1 MSVMSLVPPPDL
13 LMEAFIASL
22 TLVALGEIG
31 DKTQLLA
38 FALASRYKSHWRILA
53 GILLATL
60 VNHGIS
66 AWAGAWAGQN
76 LPEEWMRW
84 ILGGGFIALGLWMMI
99 PDKDGEVDSGRA
111 WGPFMASLVLFFLA
125 EIGDKTQVATV
136 ALGARFEN
144 DFAAVLTGTTLGMVA
159 ANLPAIW
166 LGNRIQNKTLE
177 IRAHRISATLFIGF
191 GVWALLP

>member
-1 MSVMSLVPPPDL
+1 
-13 LMEAFIASL
+13 MEAFLASI

-53 GILLATL
+53 GIVLATL

-76 LPEEWMRW
+76 LPEDWLRW
-84 ILGGGFIALGLWMMI
+84 ILGGGFIALGLWMLI
-99 PDKDGEVDSGRA
+99 PDDDDDLDNARA

-136 ALGARFEN
+136 ALGARFE
-144 DFAAVLTGTTLGMVA
+144 DAFPAVLTGTTLGMVA

-166 LGNRIQNKTLE
+166 LGNRIQNEELE
-177 IRAHRISATLFIGF
+177 TWAHRISAALFIGF
-191 GVWALLP
+191 GVWALLS